1 MTRNINLITQKN
13 NERNDFKMNITS
25 IEKKNISVKEVA
37 RIMGK
42 HEQFV
47 RIGLQNGTLP
57 FGVAEKLPGSSRY
70 SYHISPKLFFEY
82 IGTEGLQT

>member
-1 MTRNINLITQKN
+1 
-13 NERNDFKMNITS
+13 MNIIS
-25 IEKKNISVKEVA
+25 VEKKNISVREVA

-57 FGVAEKLPGSSRY
+57 FGVAIKQPNKTKY
-70 SYHISPKLFFEY
+70 SYYISPKLFFEY
-82 IGTEGLQT
+82 VGTNGLQSEKENL

>member
-25 IEKKNISVKEVA
+25 TEKKNISVKEVA

-47 RIGLQNGTLP
+47 RIGLQKRNFTNR
-57 FGVAEKLPGSSRY
+57 SSR
-70 SYHISPKLFFEY
+70 K
-82 IGTEGLQT
+82 TTR